1 MEILFINSKLYLI
14 AFLMPLALSL
24 LLNPLFRF
32 ISVKMGFFDVPS
44 SIKDHKTPTP
54 HIGGL
59 AIAASFAITLIFLR
73 FYTSFPTG
81 TLRNLRIMFIGAS
94 VLFVLGFLDD
104 IYKPKGLSVKF
115 KFFIQFLAAVFVV
128 FYGIKI
134 NFIEPG
140 YLAFIISVFWIVGI
154 SNAINIIDIM
164 DGLSGSQIVIASF
177 GFLLIALPSEAIYVN
192 FASAALAG
200 AVLGFLPYNFSKKL
214 KIFMGD
220 SGSLFCGFLLAFIAM
235 GTNYS
240 DINLLGV
247 YAPLFILSIPIYD
260 TIFVSIMRMRRGQ
273 SPFIGSRDHF
283 AIRLETAGF
292 SRHKVVLAAT
302 LFSLLLSFTAFLITQ
317 VSLAWG
323 ILLYFVVGG
332 EFLLITIAIAKIEVY
347 PVIDK

>member
-1 MEILFINSKLYLI
+1 
-14 AFLMPLALSL
+14 
-24 LLNPLFRF
+24 
-32 ISVKMGFFDVPS
+32 
-44 SIKDHKTPTP
+44 
-54 HIGGL
+54 
-59 AIAASFAITLIFLR
+59 
-73 FYTSFPTG
+73 
-81 TLRNLRIMFIGAS
+81 
-94 VLFVLGFLDD
+94 
-104 IYKPKGLSVKF
+104 
-115 KFFIQFLAAVFVV
+115 
-128 FYGIKI
+128 
-134 NFIEPG
+134 IEPG

-154 SNAINIIDIM
+154 SNALNIIDIM

-200 AVLGFLPYNFSKKL
+200 AALGFLPYNFSKKF

-240 DINLLGV
+240 EINLLGV
-247 YAPLFILSIPIYD
+247 YAPLFILSVPIYD
-260 TIFVSIMRMRRGQ
+260 TIFVSIMRMRRGH

-292 SRHKVVLAAT
+292 SRHKVVLAAA

-332 EFLLITIAIAKIEVY
+332 EFLLITVAISRIEVY
-347 PVIDK
+347 GAETAKTSRRARK